1 MMYTATV
8 SSKGQIT
15 LPAELRRQLDLH
27 PGSKV
32 NIEAKDNALVLQVV
46 QPISAY
52 RGILKGYNLSAD
64 DIAIPKE
71 HGKY

>member
-1 MMYTATV
+1 MIYTATV

-15 LPAELRRQLDLH
+15 LPAELRRQLNLH
-27 PGSKV
+27 AGSKV
-32 NIEAKDNALVLQVV
+32 NIEARDNTLVFQVE

-64 DIAIPKE
+64 DIEIPKE
-71 HGKY
+71 KDPY